1 MVSQMGFYYRDFT
14 CVKGSDGAW
23 HWGFQDWNYSA
34 GSTDDFVAW
43 VDHVTDTRRPETI
56 SIPAVWRKKEEK
68 RWLLDRGIHRE
79 RA

>member
-1 MVSQMGFYYRDFT
+1 MVQCGFYYRNFT
-14 CVKGSDGAW
+14 AIKGTDGAW
-23 HWGFQDWNYSA
+23 HWGWMSWNYTA